1 MNDNQQIFDKPLAHI
16 GRFRPGVSRWIAEGE
31 INMEDDAELER
42 VNLFLRYVG
51 STEAGEFY
59 DSDFNGLSY
68 SELVEFFKL
77 DLAAKEYST
86 PEGARYVSV
95 YVPSFE
101 ALQKYRRWTDD
112 WCITLSEVAFEEYAE
127 GGKKYFLL
135 LRDDYRVVPKKP
147 SAHFPNDSYG
157 ESILCVIV
165 DSDGNIDS
173 VTNRWNAVGTE
184 SKQPEEYLLSLL
196 KQSNKTLQQLFSCK

>member
-1 MNDNQQIFDKPLAHI
+1 MNDNQLIFDKSLESI
-16 GRFRPGVSRWIAEGE
+16 GRFRPGVSRWVAEGE
-31 INMEDDAELER
+31 VNMEDDAELER
-42 VNLFLRYVG
+42 LNLFLRYIG

-68 SELVEFFKL
+68 CELVEFFKL

-86 PEGARYVSV
+86 PDGVRYTSV
-95 YVPSFE
+95 HVPSFE

-127 GGKKYFLL
+127 GGEKHFVLL
-135 LRDDYRVVPKKP
+135 LRDDFRSVPKKP
-147 SAHFPNDSYG
+147 SANFPNDSYG

-173 VTNRWNAVGTE
+173 VTNRWNAVGNE
-184 SKQPEEYLLSLL
+184 ADEPGQYLLELIGNHYKSLL
-196 KQSNKTLQQLFSCK
+196 E